1 MMDSATG
8 LLKMQTNIYIFDLQL
23 DVIQGQSI
31 VSDGN

>member
-1 MMDSATG
+1 MDSATG
-8 LLKMQTNIYIFDLQL
+8 LLKMQTNIFDLQL